1 MREGFLA
8 RRLLSRQGF
17 MLRRVGG
24 SPDTGHDLSGHAD
37 AQTHQTRHGA
47 ERRDDKGH
55 PGDR

>member
-1 MREGFLA
+1 
-8 RRLLSRQGF
+8 
-17 MLRRVGG
+17 MLRMVGG